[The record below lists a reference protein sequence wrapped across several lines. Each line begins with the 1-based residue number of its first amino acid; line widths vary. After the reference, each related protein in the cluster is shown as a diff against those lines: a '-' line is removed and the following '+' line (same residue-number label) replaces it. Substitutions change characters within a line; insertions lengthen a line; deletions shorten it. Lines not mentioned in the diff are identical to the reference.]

1 MASQSA
7 VDERIA
13 HTFYEFIDARLDE
26 ELRTKYPTA
35 DSTPAVEE
43 YRQKYRA
50 AKKEHD
56 DLVDALHRG
65 DQEQAA
71 DLLWGLR
78 NQASPWK
85 AHPDYPEPISDGSMP
100 CPVRAPETG
109 HPCVKRIPN
118 GWAEAE
124 GHGGGHF
131 WQAPEVAELEARGAH
146 YDPSTLLSGQPTPWH
161 LPEDCAPGCWK
172 WRA

>member
-1 MASQSA
+1 MTA
-7 VDERIA
+7 VDEQTGLA
-13 HTFYEFIDARLDE
+13 FYEFIDARLDE
-26 ELRTKYPTA
+26 ELRTKYPTT
-35 DSTPAVEE
+35 DSTPAMEE
-43 YRQKYRA
+43 YRQKYCA

-85 AHPDYPEPISDGSMP
+85 AHADYPEPISDGTMP
-100 CPVRAPETG
+100 CPVSAPETG

-118 GWAEAE
+118 GWAAAE

-131 WQAPEVAELEARGAH
+131 WQAPKATELQNAGAH
-146 YDPSTLLSGQPTPWH
+146 VDYRTLLSGQPAAYH
-161 LPEDCAPGCWK
+161 LPEDCTPDCWK
-172 WRA
+172 WGD